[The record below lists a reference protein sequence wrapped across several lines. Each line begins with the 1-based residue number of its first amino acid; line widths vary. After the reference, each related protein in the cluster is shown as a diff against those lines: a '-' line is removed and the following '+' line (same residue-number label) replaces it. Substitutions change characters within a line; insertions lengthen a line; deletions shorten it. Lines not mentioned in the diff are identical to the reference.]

1 MIPKKIHQIWLGKNS
16 IPKKFSEYRDKI
28 LNLHPGW
35 EYFLWTDELKEKSYG
50 NMDISQLNINKSY
63 YLSENFGHK
72 SDILRYQL
80 MYTFGGIYL
89 DTDMEIQKSL
99 NDFLKLE
106 SFLVEGPPQKWK
118 FPQTVENAVLG
129 SEKNNLFFSFL
140 LNQIPINYRRGDTKD
155 VVGKT
160 GAHFISFILHRYKEI
175 FGIDSPITII
185 SRDLFYPYFWY
196 EKKEKENTKFPKSYG
211 IHRWWTSWVK

>member
-1 MIPKKIHQIWLGKNS
+1 MIPKKIHQIWLGKNA

-35 EYFLWTDELKEKSYG
+35 EYFLWTDELKEKPYG
-50 NMDISQLNINKSY
+50 NMDISQFDINKVY
-63 YLSENFGHK
+63 YLSSNLGHR

-80 MYTFGGIYL
+80 MYTYGGIYL
-89 DTDMEIQKSL
+89 DTDMEIQKTL

-106 SFLVEGPPQKWK
+106 SFIVEGPPQKWK

-140 LNQIPINYRRGDTKD
+140 LNQIPIHYGNGED
-155 VVGKT
+155 VVEKT
-160 GAHFISFILHRYKEI
+160 GAHFISFALHRYKEV
-175 FGIDSPITII
+175 FGIDPPITII
-185 SRDLFYPYFWY
+185 PRDLFYPYFWY
-196 EKKEKENTKFPKSYG
+196 EKEKKDLNFPNSYG
-211 IHRWWTSWVK
+211 IHRWWGSWWK